1 MLSLPNCWSDWLPID
16 ETGPLS
22 WAHFSALL
30 LRRLPPEHMIETLAP
45 ILEKARLHVE
55 QKLECSIQYSP
66 LSEDWPIGYARY
78 RAAFLDRC
86 DPDVRIA
93 LALLGGN
100 DDIRWFAQ
108 QARERTFHS
117 TPMLWFLLGGIA
129 HKCRNDNATGSHISE
144 DCRWLAELDWE
155 CPLEYSALECLI
167 EELYDEFRDLH
178 PDHVA
183 ARSADDA
190 LSADVLDP
198 FAPVSRDR

>member
-93 LALLGGN
+93 LALLGG
-100 DDIRWFAQ
+100 
-108 QARERTFHS
+108 
-117 TPMLWFLLGGIA
+117 IA
-129 HKCRNDNATGSHISE
+129 HKCRNDNATGSRISE

-167 EELYDEFRDLH
+167 EDLYDEFRDLH